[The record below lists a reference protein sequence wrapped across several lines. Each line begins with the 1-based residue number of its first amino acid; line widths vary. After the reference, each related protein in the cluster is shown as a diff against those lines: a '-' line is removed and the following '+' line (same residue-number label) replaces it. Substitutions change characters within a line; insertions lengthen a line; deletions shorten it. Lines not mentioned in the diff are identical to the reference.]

1 MCAWH
6 CSRGRCHE
14 TLLSGGRC
22 RAPRGVCER
31 GAVGAGIVAV
41 VVAFGGG
48 RAGYNSIGHR
58 DVCEACNRLSSLSL
72 QRSLVWRSGLD
83 ASGST

>member
-1 MCAWH
+1 M
-6 CSRGRCHE
+6 
-14 TLLSGGRC
+14 
-22 RAPRGVCER
+22 
-31 GAVGAGIVAV
+31 AV

-58 DVCEACNRLSSLSL
+58 DVCEACNRLSLQYSLSL

-83 ASGST
+83 ASGSA